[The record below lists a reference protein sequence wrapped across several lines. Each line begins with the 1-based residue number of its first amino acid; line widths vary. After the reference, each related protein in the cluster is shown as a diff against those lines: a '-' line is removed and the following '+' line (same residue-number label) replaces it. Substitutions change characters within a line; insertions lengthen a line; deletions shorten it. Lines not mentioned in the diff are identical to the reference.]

1 MPKPVLEQPLD
12 VAFDGPVA
20 TFTLN
25 NPLKRNALS
34 HSLLDALS
42 AACAMATGRARVA
55 ILRAAPGSA
64 IWSAGHDIDE
74 LPRDGSDPLAA
85 GTPLEKAV
93 QALRNCPLPIVAMIQ
108 GSVWGGAVECAMS
121 CDLVIAEENAS
132 FAMTPA
138 NLGLPYNTSGLLH
151 FLDRL
156 PAGLVRDMFFTA
168 RPIGAA
174 EALRW
179 GLVNR
184 LCMGA
189 EIEAVTYDLAS
200 RIASKAPLAIAAVK
214 EQLRL
219 LSDLRTLPR
228 QASEAIEKTRR
239 HAYQS
244 QDFLEGLRAFKEK
257 RAPQFMGY

>member
-1 MPKPVLEQPLD
+1 MDERILQQPLD
-12 VAFDGPVA
+12 VVFDGPVA

-25 NPLKRNALS
+25 NPAKRNALS
-34 HSLLDALS
+34 HHLLDALT
-42 AACAMATGRARVA
+42 AACAMARGRTRVA
-55 ILRAAPGSA
+55 ILRAAPGSP

-74 LPRDGSDPLAA
+74 LPRDGTDPLAA
-85 GTPLEKAV
+85 GTPLENAI
-93 QALRNCPLPIVAMIQ
+93 QALRSSPFPIIAMIQ
-108 GSVWGGAVECAMS
+108 GSVWGGAVECVMS

-138 NLGLPYNTSGLLH
+138 NIGLPYNVSGLQH

-168 RPIGAA
+168 RPVGAA

-184 LCMGA
+184 LCTSA
-189 EIEAVTYDLAS
+189 EIETVAREQAHG
-200 RIASKAPLAIAAVK
+200 IAMKAPLAIAAVK

-219 LSDLRTLPR
+219 LSDVRSLPR
-228 QASEAIEKTRR
+228 QANEVIEETRR
-239 HAYQS
+239 RAYQS

-257 RAPQFMGY
+257 RAPRFTGC